1 MISKQSLWF
10 ITIFSLVL
18 VLSVYYITMPNE
30 LLTGNN
36 SKVNTEKV
44 SKEFDDEKVAIEESE
59 LLVTMRVN
67 LTDERE
73 KEIKNLKDT
82 LTNEESTSE
91 DKNNAFEQIK
101 FLTNLT
107 SKEEQLEKEIKDKYQ
122 IDNFIKIENNKVI
135 VTAVSEKHNKELAN
149 DIMKLIQKKFEGKV
163 TITIKFEK

>member
-44 SKEFDDEKVAIEESE
+44 SKEIDDEKVAIEESE

-73 KEIKNLKDT
+73 KEMKNLKST

-91 DKNNAFEQIK
+91 EKNNAFEQIK
-101 FLTNLT
+101 YLTNLT
-107 SKEEQLEKEIKDKYQ
+107 SKEEQLEKDIKDKYK
-122 IDNFIKIENNKVI
+122 IDSFIKIENNKI
-135 VTAVSEKHNKELAN
+135 TVTAVSEKHNKELAN
-149 DIMKLIQKKFEGKV
+149 NIMKLIQKQFEDKV
-163 TITIKFEK
+163 AITVKFEK

>member
-44 SKEFDDEKVAIEESE
+44 SKEIDDERVAIEESE

-73 KEIKNLKDT
+73 KEMKNLKST

-91 DKNNAFEQIK
+91 EKNNAFEQIK
-101 FLTNLT
+101 YLTNLT
-107 SKEEQLEKEIKDKYQ
+107 SKEEQLEKNIKDKYK
-122 IDNFIKIENNKVI
+122 IDSFIKIENNKI
-135 VTAVSEKHNKELAN
+135 TVTAVSEKHNKELAN
-149 DIMKLIQKKFEGKV
+149 NIMKLIQKQFEDKV
-163 TITIKFEK
+163 AITIKFEK